1 MKQLVFFLFSI
12 GVAFAKRGH
21 SQDLTDSLR
30 NIINDLGWIPFTLTT
45 FFFVLGLATLGGT
58 IFKLVKKG
66 QDRQIKWI
74 SIWGRF
80 IAAIFMLGLAS
91 AIALFG
97 NTLIGDD
104 DDNYSNFYD
113 KNIKATQNN
122 AKGEGK
128 VIRGDG
134 Y

>member
-12 GVAFAKRGH
+12 GVAFAKRGR

-45 FFFVLGLATLGGT
+45 FLFVLGLATLGGT

>member
-12 GVAFAKRGH
+12 GVAFAKRGR

-45 FFFVLGLATLGGT
+45 FFFVLVLATLGGT